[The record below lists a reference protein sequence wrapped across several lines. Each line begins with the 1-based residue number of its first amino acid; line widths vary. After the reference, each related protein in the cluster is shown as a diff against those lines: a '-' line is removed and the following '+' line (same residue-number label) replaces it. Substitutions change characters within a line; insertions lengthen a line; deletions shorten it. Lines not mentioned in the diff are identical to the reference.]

1 MMEAWPQKFEGGI
14 TTQKYI
20 AITKTSKATATR
32 DLQELAELG
41 ILNPRAAE
49 EVFITI

>member
-1 MMEAWPQKFEGGI
+1 M

-20 AITKTSKATATR
+20 AITKTSKGTATR

-41 ILNPRAAE
+41 IMNPAGSVRS
-49 EVFITI
+49 VH